1 MTTSSNKTIAD
12 LNSDCICEILS
23 YFALADLKN
32 ISEVSKSFFDQTKLP
47 ITKNCK
53 LHFKK
58 PLNYWELKL
67 LKGFQRNYENI
78 SFEGETEDDWRN
90 ANELEVIQQ
99 LKKIN
104 FDSIKSIEMELYNIG
119 MLQEIKCLYPSL
131 KTFNFFYNSRH
142 VADEQQVLETC
153 IINNH
158 KAKDFI
164 TKATIY
170 EITDFEMCLNN
181 LENMPNLQELT
192 LFNGIRDATTNRLVR
207 FSWLKKLKIL
217 NIWPPCINP
226 IDSLPYES
234 IKTFVLKNIEEIT
247 CALSVNSVIKILEFL
262 LSGKFC
268 KKLKLVNFFMSDVN
282 GNVYD
287 FLERNIKGFKMKD
300 FHLGSGNSYSNSL
313 ELKFDS
319 DKIHCTYYYRK

>member
-1 MTTSSNKTIAD
+1 MTTSSKKSIND
-12 LNSDCICEILS
+12 LNSDCICEIFS
-23 YFALADLKN
+23 YFVLKDLKN
-32 ISEVSKSFFDQTKLP
+32 ISEVSKDFFEYSKSY
-47 ITKNCK
+47 IVKK
-53 LHFKK
+53 SRLHFTK
-58 PLNYWELKL
+58 PLNYWDLKT
-67 LKGFQRNYENI
+67 LKSFHRSYENI
-78 SFEGETEDDWRN
+78 SFEGENEDDWRN
-90 ANELEVIQQ
+90 ANELEILKQ

-104 FDSIKSIEMELYNIG
+104 FDSIKSVEMELYNIG
-119 MLQEIKCLYPSL
+119 MLQEIKELFPDL
-131 KTFNFFYNSRH
+131 KNFNLFYNSRH
-142 VADEQQVLETC
+142 VADEKQVLEAN
-153 IINNH
+153 IFNDL
-158 KAKDFI
+158 KAKDFV

-181 LENMPNLQELT
+181 LENMPNLHELT

-282 GNVYD
+282 GNVYN
-287 FLERNIKGFKMKD
+287 FLERNIKGFEMKD
-300 FHLGSGNSYSNSL
+300 FNVGGCDSYSNSL

-319 DKIHCTYYYRK
+319 DQIQCTYFYRK

>member
-1 MTTSSNKTIAD
+1 MTTSSDRTIID

-23 YFALADLKN
+23 YLFLADLKS
-32 ISEVSKSFFDQTKLP
+32 ISEVSKFFFQHTKSFIARKS
-47 ITKNCK
+47 K

-67 LKGFQRNYENI
+67 LKGFQRNYENV

-90 ANELEVIQQ
+90 AHELEVIQQ

-104 FDSIKSIEMELYNIG
+104 FDSIKSIEIELYNIG
-119 MLQEIKCLYPSL
+119 MLQEIKCLYPNL
-131 KTFNFFYNSRH
+131 RNFNFFYNSRH
-142 VADEQQVLETC
+142 VADEHQVLEAD
-153 IINNH
+153 IINNQ
-158 KAKDFI
+158 KAKVFI
-164 TKATIY
+164 KKATIY
-170 EITDFEMCLNN
+170 EITNFDMCLSN

-207 FSWLKKLKIL
+207 FSWLKKLKIV

-262 LSGKFC
+262 LSGRYC
-268 KKLKLVNFFMSDVN
+268 KRLKLVNFFMSDVN

-287 FLERNIKGFKMKD
+287 FLERNIKGFEMKD
-300 FHLGSGNSYSNSL
+300 FHLGGCNSYSNSL
-313 ELKFDS
+313 ELKFEADH
-319 DKIHCTYYYRK
+319 IHCTYFYRK